1 MYTNSDTYRR
11 ILGQGYLAWI
21 SAIVS
26 VLGVRILSS
35 GAAFLGNIL
44 VARHLEPAG
53 YGQFYLLF
61 SIMTIVAGLTGPG
74 FDTSLV
80 RFASKHL
87 RSDPEA
93 SFSYFTVMFYVK
105 CLVFLATMAA
115 GALFARPL
123 LRLLFTADGG
133 AQMSPWIITLAFFG
147 GAAVSMWGF
156 SQSYFQAQQ
165 KFNHYAGFELISSS
179 LRLALVVML
188 IHFGV
193 MNVLIYLAAYAAA
206 PAAMWA
212 VSWLLL
218 PPKAYSAPASMKVT
232 RELMGFAKWVLLA
245 TLFTTLTQRMDLLLL
260 GAFRVPEETL
270 GCYGAAVSLVLLGEL
285 VLLTFYNVLLP
296 KASALHNPSELRQ
309 FIGSFRIPSMLFCL
323 AMSLLMPFAGSLR
336 ELFFGDKY
344 LGTELYFVVLLCGI
358 IVSLG
363 CAPAVTSLYSLGRSH
378 LIAGFEAFRFVCT
391 LAIGIYVVPRYG
403 AHGMAWVMA
412 GTRGVMSAAMYL
424 AAHQEVKRLTIAEYM
439 RGDSEP
445 PSATPA
451 E

>member
-1 MYTNSDTYRR
+1 MST
-11 ILGQGYLAWI
+11 
-21 SAIVS
+21 IVS

-87 RSDPEA
+87 RTNPDA

-105 CLVFLATMAA
+105 CVVFIATMAA
-115 GALFARPL
+115 GVLFARPIIM
-123 LRLLFTADGG
+123 LLFTDESG
-133 AQMSPWIITLAFFG
+133 AQIPAWTITLAFFG

-156 SQSYFQAQQ
+156 SQSYLQTQQ
-165 KFNHYAGFELISSS
+165 KFNHYAGFELLSSS
-179 LRLALVVML
+179 LRLGLVIALIQM
-188 IHFGV
+188 GV
-193 MNVLIYLAAYAAA
+193 MNVFIYLAAYAAA

-212 VSWLLL
+212 ISWLLL
-218 PPKAYSAPASMKVT
+218 PPKAYSAPASMPVT

-260 GAFRVPEETL
+260 GAFRVSDDTL

-296 KASALHNPSELRQ
+296 KASALHRPSELRQ
-309 FIGSFRIPSMLFCL
+309 FIGSFRIPSLLFCL
-323 AMSLLMPFAGSLR
+323 AMSLLMPFAGELR
-336 ELFFGDKY
+336 QLFFGGKY
-344 LGTELYFVVLLCGI
+344 LGTELYFIVLLSGI
-358 IVSLG
+358 VVSLG

-378 LIAGFEAFRFVCT
+378 LIAGFEAGRFICT
-391 LAIGIYVVPRYG
+391 LAIGVYVVPRYG
-403 AHGMAWVMA
+403 AYGMAWVMA
-412 GTRGVMSAAMYL
+412 ATRGVMSAAMYL
-424 AAHQEVKRLTIAEYM
+424 AAHQDVKRLTIAEYM
-439 RGDSEP
+439 RPDYEP
-445 PSATPA
+445 PPTTPP